1 MKIQTN
7 KSLRP
12 NDVVCSKAPAYQ
24 KPFRGLLL
32 FVAALF
38 SAGLMANAANI
49 LVDPGFDS
57 SPIFSAWSAQST
69 ESWSMDAGTGHGG
82 LIRTGA
88 NSLWTQGLY
97 LNGGAPRYY
106 NMGAY
111 QLIAAAPGSTFTA
124 DAWFSEYT
132 SYPYAG
138 ANGAN
143 GNSGLLTS
151 YMDGAILGV
160 EDCWVEVQFLNAS
173 QTILADYKSVILS
186 PIDATLPGSAGVKT
200 FNVTDPSLPTVTD
213 GNGNTYLAWIHC
225 QVTNQFDVSTLGPNT
240 DPATESVTNTLSNG
254 IMTAP
259 PGTAYVKYFLGLA
272 QEADQS
278 GANFWDDCTLNQLGG
293 PSPSVIGGLTPNGS
307 KFFYTNTSL
316 TFTVTSASSGGYP
329 LPTNPTNGIHV
340 LVNGVDQAANLQY
353 TGNNTAWNVTLPN
366 LASNSLFNVNI
377 TVNNSAGLITTATA
391 NFDTF
396 TPAIIVPVETFD
408 YSGGQF
414 IQNPIPTSTNN
425 ANSYFGLAGTL
436 GIDMSTYNGT
446 GALPGGANTLIPNYP
461 NRTDAHE
468 GFEHN
473 SDSQLPLYIAAADPA
488 VYNVDFSYNNPGNWY
503 NYTRNPWPA
512 GNYEVFARI
521 AGGQGACSELLNIVT
536 SGYGTTTQTT
546 NRLGEF
552 DLPNAN
558 LYNSPQGTD
567 WSHYYWV
574 PLTDASGN
582 LVPVNVPSGQQT
594 LQLLSSPI
602 AGENVISF
610 LFVPF
615 PGAGLP
621 PSISNVNPANGAA
634 FAPIA
639 SGFTFT
645 ATGASG
651 STINNSGIHLSL
663 NGADVTSGLTFSGS
677 GPVNASYLHLR
688 TNIVYTA
695 VIAVTNMAVAGTART
710 VTFDTMS
717 TGNFYVKFVDFDFN
731 GGNYDTAGNGLAPLA
746 YIGDGLPGDGG
757 VGAITNVDYS
767 HSGST
772 GTFPYR
778 GPTGLAQEVI
788 SDIPLPGFT
797 AGSDYDAGW
806 LDSGNWANYTRNYPA
821 GKYYVYGRLA
831 GYLGTLT
838 FSKVT
843 AGVGTTSQTLQT
855 LGTCKTSAVNQGWQ
869 NWNWCLLQNNGTPVA
884 VTLGGVQTLRM
895 NSGGNVNANYIM
907 LVPAQGISL
916 TAVKSGGNVRL
927 SFPTLVSLGY
937 SVWQQ
942 TTLGGAWTL
951 VQTVGGDGT
960 VKTVNIPAS
969 SSQGYFEVTSP

>member
-1 MKIQTN
+1 M
-7 KSLRP
+7 
-12 NDVVCSKAPAYQ
+12 
-24 KPFRGLLL
+24 
-32 FVAALF
+32 VAALF
-38 SAGLMANAANI
+38 GAGMMAHAANI

-97 LNGGAPRYY
+97 LNGGAPAYY

-132 SYPYAG
+132 YAQFAEG
-138 ANGAN
+138 GDNGTFPTLGYA
-143 GNSGLLTS
+143 SGLLSS
-151 YMDGAILGV
+151 YQDGAVLGV
-160 EDCWVEVQFLNAS
+160 EDCWVEVQFLDAS
-173 QTILADYKSVILS
+173 QNILADYKSAILS
-186 PIDATLPGSAGVKT
+186 PLSLTQPGSAGVQT
-200 FNVTDPSLPTVTD
+200 INVTDPSLPTVTD
-213 GNGNTYLAWIHC
+213 GSGNIHLAWIDC
-225 QVTNQFDVSTLGPNT
+225 MVTNQYDISTLGPNT

-272 QEADQS
+272 QEQYQA

-293 PSPSVIGGLTPNGS
+293 PSPSVIGSLTPNGS
-307 KFFYTNTSL
+307 KFFYTNSSL
-316 TFTVTSASSGGYP
+316 TFTITSASSGGAP
-329 LPTNPTNGIHV
+329 LPTNPTIGIHV
-340 LVNGVDQAANLQY
+340 LVNGVDQAVNLQY

-377 TVNNSAGLITTATA
+377 TVNNSAGLVTTATA

-414 IQNPIPTSTNN
+414 IQNPVPTSTPN
-425 ANSYFGLAGTL
+425 ANSYFGLAGTQ
-436 GIDMSTYNGT
+436 GTDMYTYNGT

-461 NRTDAHE
+461 NRTDAAE

-473 SDSQLPLYIAAADPA
+473 SDTQLPLYIAAADPA

-521 AGGQGACSELLNIVT
+521 AGGQGACSEFLNIVT
-536 SGYGTTTQTT
+536 SGYSTATQTT

-574 PLTDASGN
+574 PLTDAFGN
-582 LVPVNVPSGQQT
+582 LVPVNVPSGRQT
-594 LQLLSSPI
+594 LQLISSPI

-615 PGAGLP
+615 PDAGLP
-621 PSISNVNPANGAA
+621 PSISNITPANGTA
-634 FAPIA
+634 FAAAA

-645 ATGASG
+645 AAAGSG
-651 STINNSGIHLSL
+651 TVNSSGISLSL
-663 NGADVTSGLTFSGS
+663 NGANVTSGLIFSGS
-677 GPVNASYLHLR
+677 GPINASYTHLL
-688 TNIVYTA
+688 TNTIYTA
-695 VIAVTNMAVAGTART
+695 VINVTNLAGAVTTRT
-710 VTFDTMS
+710 VSFDTVS
-717 TGNFYVKFVDFDFN
+717 TANFYVKLEDFDFS
-731 GGNYDTAGNGLAPLA
+731 GGLYDTTGNGLVPNA
-746 YIGDGLPGDGG
+746 YIGDGLPGDTA
-757 VGAITNVDYS
+757 GAVTNVDYAHAS
-767 HSGST
+767 TSG
-772 GTFPYR
+772 GFPYR
-778 GPTGLAQEVI
+778 GPTGLAQEATA
-788 SDIPLPGFT
+788 DAPLPGYF
-797 AGSDYDAGW
+797 AGSDWDV
-806 LDSGNWANYTRNYPA
+806 GNFNGGDWANYTRNYPV

-831 GYLGTLT
+831 GYSGSATL
-838 FSKVT
+838 SQVT
-843 AGVGTTSQTLQT
+843 AGQGTTSQTLKT
-855 LGTCKTSAVNQGWQ
+855 LGTCNTSAAHQGWQ
-869 NWNWCLLQNNGTPVA
+869 SWNWCPLLNNGVPVLM
-884 VTLGGVQTLRM
+884 TLGGVETLRVT
-895 NSGGNVNANYIM
+895 SGGNVNANYFM
-907 LVPAQGISL
+907 LV
-916 TAVKSGGNVRL
+916 AVKSITISATTSGTNAVV
-927 SFPTLVSLGY
+927 SFPTQTGSSY
-937 SVWQQ
+937 SVLYRNSL
-942 TTLGGAWTL
+942 TTGNWALLA
-951 VQTVGGDGT
+951 TVPGDGT
-960 VKTVNIPAS
+960 VKSVSDPMTG
-969 SSQGYFEVTSP
+969 SQRFYKVTTP